1 MCTFK
6 FQINKFTADGIWNP
20 ETFEILMYF
29 VLLSAF
35 LQNLFLCQDRWHGD
49 VPPHLAQPYSVAL
62 GRLLIQGLCFEDWIS
77 KGPVF
82 KGLGYGFS
90 YCNGPK
96 HSKTEPLQIWRFL
109 FRFQMVFDKMA
120 VICPHF
126 KWLGFRI
133 SDPFEIRTIFRPT
146 SVWPFE
152 IRTRSPLIK
161 SCK

>member
-1 MCTFK
+1 MVFAWSVKVHKIRKLIKCAHSSFRLTNLLLK
-6 FQINKFTADGIWNP
+6 RSDYSGDLKSDHSKIQKH
-20 ETFEILMYF
+20 FE
-29 VLLSAF
+29 SW
-35 LQNLFLCQDRWHGD
+35 C
-49 VPPHLAQPYSVAL
+49 S
-62 GRLLIQGLCFEDWIS
+62 EDWIS

-90 YCNGPK
+90 YCSGSKHLKTGPF
-96 HSKTEPLQIWRFL
+96 EIERFL
-109 FRFQMVFDKMA
+109 LRFQMVFDKMA